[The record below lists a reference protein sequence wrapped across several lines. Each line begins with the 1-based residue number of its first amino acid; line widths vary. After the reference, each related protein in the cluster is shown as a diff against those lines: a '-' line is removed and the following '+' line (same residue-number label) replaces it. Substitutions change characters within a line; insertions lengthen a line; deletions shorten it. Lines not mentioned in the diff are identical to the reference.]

1 KEAKKAVDEGKDE
14 AKKIA
19 SDVKKEVK

>member
-1 KEAKKAVDEGKDE
+1 KAVDEGKDE

>member
-1 KEAKKAVDEGKDE
+1 KKAVDEGKDE

>member
-1 KEAKKAVDEGKDE
+1 EAKKAVDEGKDE